1 MCLGL
6 LGAIVVLRKVM
17 LQSRHADRFNLK
29 LLRAQKRKF
38 HFQKAPLRRFER
50 LLKGDDIDH

>member
-38 HFQKAPLRRFER
+38 HFQKAP
-50 LLKGDDIDH
+50 